1 MSKQKRRRKKRRNT
15 LLPLLF
21 LLISAAVIIALYVA
35 VAVYFK
41 KHFFPNSTINGYPV
55 SQMTAQEADEELHA
69 AIKDYLLTIYDR
81 NGEKYHLEGSTFD
94 YSCELI
100 NSASQYLEQQNAFLW
115 PAQLTSDKTFDIDT
129 HASYDEEKLVSQI
142 KSLALFSEENTAA
155 PENAQLVP
163 SGDGYEIQPETAG
176 NMPDTEHVINTIS
189 TAVAEGQKSV
199 TLTDE
204 DYLMPEIT
212 AEDPSLTDS
221 LSQLEQYLSTT
232 ITYEVG
238 NESEVLNRDITK
250 DWISIDEE
258 NNSITID
265 EQKVTNYV
273 QSLASKY
280 NTYADKRQF
289 QTSSGDT
296 ITIGGGDYGWVVD
309 KEAEKAAILEE
320 IKTGKTISR
329 PLNYQQEAVQ
339 EGADDIGNTYI
350 EIDYTKQHI
359 WYYKDGALQLE
370 SDIVSGNISRN
381 NGSPDGVFKIV
392 FKKSPATLVGED
404 YSSDV
409 TFFLPYAY
417 NVGIHDASW
426 RSPSEFGGETYK
438 TSGSHGCI
446 NVPYEFVEQLYGMV
460 EVGTPVIA
468 YYREPVTLTAENAKI
483 SNAFSYVDTSQDTP

>member
-1 MSKQKRRRKKRRNT
+1 MSKQKRKKRKSAA
-15 LLPLLF
+15 LPLLVI
-21 LLISAAVIIALYVA
+21 LIIIAVIIALYIA

-55 SQMTAQEADEELHA
+55 SKLTAQEADEELHA
-69 AIKDYLLTIYDR
+69 AIKDYLLTIFDR
-81 NGEKYHLEGSTFD
+81 NGDKYHLEGSTFD

-100 NSASQYLEQQNAFLW
+100 SSASQCLEKQNAFLW
-115 PAQLTSDKTFDIDT
+115 PTQLKSEKNFDIDT

-142 KSLALFSEENTAA
+142 KSLALFSEENTVA
-155 PENAQLVP
+155 PENAQLV
-163 SGDGYEIQPETAG
+163 SSEDGYEIQPESAG
-176 NMPDTEHVINTIS
+176 NMPDTEHMISTIS
-189 TAVAEGQKSV
+189 TAVADGQKSV

-204 DYLMPEIT
+204 DYLTPEIT

-238 NESEVLNRDITK
+238 GESEILNRDIIK
-250 DWISIDEE
+250 DWISVDEQ
-258 NNSITID
+258 NNITVD

-309 KEAEKAAILEE
+309 KDAEKAAILEE
-320 IKTGKTISR
+320 IKTGETISR
-329 PLNYQQEAVQ
+329 SLNYQQEAVQ

-370 SDIVSGNISRN
+370 SDIVSGNINRN

-446 NVPYEFVEQLYGMV
+446 NVPYEFVEQLYSMV

-483 SNAFSYVDTSQDTP
+483 SNAFSYVDTGKDTP

>member
-1 MSKQKRRRKKRRNT
+1 MSKQRKRRKKRRNRA
-15 LLPLLF
+15 LPLF
-21 LLISAAVIIALYVA
+21 LALIIIAVVAALYIA

-41 KHFFPNSTINGYPV
+41 NHFFPNTTINGYPV
-55 SQMTAQEADEELHA
+55 SKLTAQEADDELHA
-69 AIKDYLLTIYDR
+69 AVKDYLLTVFDR
-81 NGEKYHLEGSTFD
+81 NGEKYHLEGSAFN
-94 YSCELI
+94 YSCKLI
-100 NSASQYLEQQNAFLW
+100 SSASQCLERQNAFLW
-115 PAQLTSDKTFDIDT
+115 PTQLKSDKAFDIDT
-129 HASYDEEKLVSQI
+129 QASYDEEKLTEQI
-142 KSLALFSEENTAA
+142 KSLALFSEENAVA
-155 PENAQLVP
+155 PENACLVP
-163 SGDGYEIQPETAG
+163 SENGYEIQPESAG
-176 NMPDTEHVINTIS
+176 NMPDTEHMINTIS
-189 TAVAEGQKSV
+189 AAVADGQKNV

-204 DYLMPEIT
+204 DYLSPEIT
-212 AEDPSLTDS
+212 AEDPSLTAS
-221 LSQLEQYLSTT
+221 LSQMEKYLATT

-238 NESEVLNRDITK
+238 QDDEILNCDIIK
-250 DWISIDEE
+250 DWIALDEQ
-258 NNSITID
+258 NNITVD

-289 QTSSGDT
+289 HTSSGDV

-309 KEAEKAAILEE
+309 KDEEKAAILEE
-320 IKTGKTISR
+320 IKTGETISR
-329 PLNYQQEAVQ
+329 RLHYQQEAKQ
-339 EGADDIGNTYI
+339 EGTDDIGNTYI

-359 WYYKDGALQLE
+359 WYYKDGTLQLE

-426 RSPSEFGGETYK
+426 RSPSEFGGDTYK

-483 SNAFSYVDTSQDTP
+483 SNAYSYVDTDQNTP